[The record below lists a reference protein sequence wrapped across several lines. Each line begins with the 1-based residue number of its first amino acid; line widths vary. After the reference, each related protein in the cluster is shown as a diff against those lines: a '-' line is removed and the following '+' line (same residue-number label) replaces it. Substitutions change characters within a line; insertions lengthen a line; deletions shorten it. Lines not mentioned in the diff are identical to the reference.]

1 MQHSGHGGWPP
12 LDHQFSAHALVV
24 LRERAIEPG
33 WVEAA
38 VSTPD
43 QRISQSD
50 GTVHYLKRI
59 DAFAG
64 RWLRVVVNPAP
75 NPPIVVT
82 LFFDR
87 RLP

>member
-1 MQHSGHGGWPP
+1 ME
-12 LDHQFSAHALVV
+12 HQFSAHALVV
-24 LRERAIEPG
+24 LRERAIEVE

-38 VSTPD
+38 TSTPD
-43 QRISQSD
+43 QRLLQPD

-59 DAFAG
+59 HAFAG
-64 RWLRVVVNPAP
+64 RWLRVVVNPTP
-75 NPPIVVT
+75 DPPLIVT

>member
-1 MQHSGHGGWPP
+1 MEHH
-12 LDHQFSAHALVV
+12 FSAHALVV
-24 LRERAIEPG
+24 LRERAIRGES
-33 WVEAA
+33 VAA
-38 VSTPD
+38 AIATPD
-43 QRISQSD
+43 QQLPQSD

-75 NPPIVVT
+75 NPPLIVT